1 MRLRKTGNSSC
12 KVNLTAHQ
20 PSTIFAYL
28 HGMRVLFIAM
38 LVSAPFLMRAQT
50 VTGSWYGLA
59 EARSKGSNANN
70 YLTELIIKQKGNDV
84 EGVFGYYFRSGYQ
97 SYYVRGTYNPV
108 TRLLTIKNLPMAYFK
123 NRDIDGI
130 ECPMDFTATLFT
142 SKVKSTLSGSFLSH
156 EKYRYTCPELCFS
169 YVLDINEKNQ
179 DSLIRSNTAGIKKY
193 WKPREEELVINTKDI
208 SSTDAMAERMVAS
221 IKEDIANI
229 KKNADAAPDSTAY
242 KAAEAARK
250 LELENLV
257 SSMAKRKTILSNEVE
272 IESDSVRISFYD
284 NGDIDGDSITVFINK
299 VPVLIHQPLLE
310 KALNL
315 YLSMDS
321 LHANT
326 DVTMFAENLGKFPP
340 NTALM
345 VITDGDKRKEVFL
358 SASLLQNSSVILKR
372 KKKQ

>member
-1 MRLRKTGNSSC
+1 
-12 KVNLTAHQ
+12 
-20 PSTIFAYL
+20 
-28 HGMRVLFIAM
+28 
-38 LVSAPFLMRAQT
+38 
-50 VTGSWYGLA
+50 
-59 EARSKGSNANN
+59 
-70 YLTELIIKQKGNDV
+70 
-84 EGVFGYYFRSGYQ
+84 
-97 SYYVRGTYNPV
+97 
-108 TRLLTIKNLPMAYFK
+108 MAYFK

-142 SKVKSTLSGSFLSH
+142 SKVKSSLTGSFLSH
-156 EKYRYTCPELCFS
+156 EKYRYTCPELNFS

-193 WKPREEELVINTKDI
+193 WKPRDEELVINTKDI
-208 SSTDAMAERMVAS
+208 STTSAMAEHMVAS

-229 KKNADAAPDSTAY
+229 KKNAAAAAPDSTAY

-250 LELENLV
+250 KELEDLV
-257 SSMAKRKTILSNEVE
+257 ASMTKRKTILSNEVE

-284 NGDIDGDSITVFINK
+284 NGDIDGDSISVFINK

-310 KALNL
+310 KALNM

-326 DVTMFAENLGKFPP
+326 EVTMFAENLGKYPP

-372 KKKQ
+372 KKR